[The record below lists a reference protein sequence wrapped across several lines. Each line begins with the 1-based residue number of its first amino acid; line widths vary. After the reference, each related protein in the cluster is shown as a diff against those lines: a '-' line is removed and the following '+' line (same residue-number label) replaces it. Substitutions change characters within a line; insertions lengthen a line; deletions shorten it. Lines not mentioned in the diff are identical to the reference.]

1 MIPYGI
7 ESSGRLFTGLE
18 VSQFSQQGPN
28 GARLHD
34 RNAGPGIRGPVES
47 GISVSRVRQ
56 NLVWLA
62 RRVIRRCYADASFD
76 AAAQVSFYFVLSL
89 FPFLLMLAGLL
100 GWLPTTGRWDAFA
113 AWLTNYFPRR
123 TQHTMLTIMLDLS
136 HGYRRFLSFGLLL
149 TIWSASTG
157 FLSLM
162 SALSQAYGTKD
173 QRSYLK
179 RRLIAMSTTI
189 SAAALLVIWFGV
201 WNAGHLLVA
210 IISQDFAYAVLF
222 NQQWKILQG
231 IATFL
236 VLWLGV
242 DTITWVLPG
251 GRKKWRWVTPGSILS
266 VLSLSA
272 TSSALNFYM
281 NHAGSV
287 SRLYGTLTGFIV
299 IMLWIYV
306 ANLSLLIGA
315 EMDAAV
321 AEFKTHPAGA

>member
-1 MIPYGI
+1 
-7 ESSGRLFTGLE
+7 
-18 VSQFSQQGPN
+18 V
-28 GARLHD
+28 H
-34 RNAGPGIRGPVES
+34 
-47 GISVSRVRQ
+47 
-56 NLVWLA
+56 
-62 RRVIRRCYADASFD
+62 RVIGRCYADASFD

-113 AWLTNYFPRR
+113 AWLTNYLPRR

-136 HGYRRFLSFGLLL
+136 HGYRSFLSFGLVL

-189 SAAALLVIWFGV
+189 SAAAFLIIWFGV

-210 IISQDFAYAVLF
+210 IISQDFRYAVLF

-315 EMDAAV
+315 ETDAAV
-321 AEFKTHPAGA
+321 AEFKIQPAGA

>member
-1 MIPYGI
+1 
-7 ESSGRLFTGLE
+7 
-18 VSQFSQQGPN
+18 
-28 GARLHD
+28 LHD
-34 RNAGPGIRGPVES
+34 RNRGTGITWPVES
-47 GISVSRVRQ
+47 RISVSRVTRY
-56 NLVWLA
+56 LVWLVH
-62 RRVIRRCYADASFD
+62 RVIRRCYADASFD

-100 GWLPTTGRWDAFA
+100 DWLPTTGRWDTFA
-113 AWLTNYFPRR
+113 AWLTDYLPRR
-123 TQHTMLTIMLDLS
+123 TQHTM
-136 HGYRRFLSFGLLL
+136 L

-189 SAAALLVIWFGV
+189 SAAALLVIWFGA

-210 IISQDFAYAVLF
+210 VISQDFRYAVLF

-242 DTITWVLPG
+242 ATITWVLPG
-251 GRKKWRWVTPGSILS
+251 GRKKWRWVTPGTILS
-266 VLSLSA
+266 VFSLSA

-287 SRLYGTLTGFIV
+287 SRLYGTLTGFTV

-315 EMDAAV
+315 ETDATV
-321 AEFKTHPAGA
+321 SEFKVHPAGA